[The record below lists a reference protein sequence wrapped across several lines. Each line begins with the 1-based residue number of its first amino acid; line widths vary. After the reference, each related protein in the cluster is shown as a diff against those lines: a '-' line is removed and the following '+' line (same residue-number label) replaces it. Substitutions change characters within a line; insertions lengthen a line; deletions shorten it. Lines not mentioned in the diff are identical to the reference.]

1 MRIDICARNG
11 RFAKPYYV
19 LLKRVP
25 GTTEGKQGKQQRR
38 LRVHRHTI
46 PAFISMQRLERVY
59 LPIPASDAGQAG
71 QEEDEE
77 LNLKP
82 WKRKQKSNNNRKQ
95 DLHAFVRALRREL
108 VAWQLRRDA
117 IGFLREKLGVPAHN
131 QDETD
136 ANDTASASNQNIF
149 SEEKGDGWLPI
160 NSMGLVSL
168 APTALEARYVRL
180 EWEDGRAGRFKMSN
194 TGIVERAVVIGDR
207 GRDKVLETAMTG
219 GDGRVE
225 GVLDRLME
233 YTTSQTT

>member
-1 MRIDICARNG
+1 
-11 RFAKPYYV
+11 
-19 LLKRVP
+19 
-25 GTTEGKQGKQQRR
+25 
-38 LRVHRHTI
+38 
-46 PAFISMQRLERVY
+46 MQRLERVY

-71 QEEDEE
+71 QEEEDEE

-82 WKRKQKSNNNRKQ
+82 WKRKQKPNNSNRRQ

-117 IGFLREKLGVPAHN
+117 IGFLREKLGVRT
-131 QDETD
+131 QDHHETD
-136 ANDTASASNQNIF
+136 ATDTASPSNQNIF
-149 SEEKGDGWLPI
+149 SDEKGDGWLPI

-207 GRDKVLETAMTG
+207 GRDKVLESAMTG
-219 GDGRVE
+219 GDARVE

-233 YTTSQTT
+233 YTASQTT